1 MLKISLLGAKI
12 ALSVFLVW
20 YAFSRIDLGSAL
32 TTLKSITIGS
42 IAVVLVLFLIQF
54 VLAGLRLQRLLAIL
68 GTRLSLPSSVDVVS
82 VGAFFSQTLISF
94 VGGDAMRVWRMV
106 RARIPVGVAAK
117 SVLFDRIAGFGGM
130 FLVVLVTAP
139 FLVPMLDS
147 PEMTAGLLLV
157 LGGGLA
163 GVVALLV
170 LRRIPRS
177 WIRHRAIRVL
187 DDLLTSGLEIWRS
200 REGAALVVGL
210 SVGIQLLNVLI
221 LYELSDGLGI
231 GLGLI
236 DGVLLFPTVLFLSML
251 PISVAGWGVR
261 EGAMIA
267 ALALVGI
274 TPSASLAL
282 SICFGLCLI
291 AVSLPG
297 GILWFMHRVSPVP
310 RDDTPPEV
318 HAASPADRHAG

>member
-1 MLKISLLGAKI
+1 MPVASWRPSKRPASSGGTNEVEGLHRKPLYSGQAAAAKPDSKVLKISLLGAKI

-163 GVVALLV
+163 SVVALLV

-177 WIRHRAIRVL
+177 WIRHRAMRVL

-200 REGAALVVGL
+200 REGAALVLGL
-210 SVGIQLLNVLI
+210 SVGIQLLERVDPLR
-221 LYELSDGLGI
+221 
-231 GLGLI
+231 
-236 DGVLLFPTVLFLSML
+236 TV
-251 PISVAGWGVR
+251 GWSR
-261 EGAMIA
+261 
-267 ALALVGI
+267 
-274 TPSASLAL
+274 
-282 SICFGLCLI
+282 
-291 AVSLPG
+291 
-297 GILWFMHRVSPVP
+297 HRARP
-310 RDDTPPEV
+310 D
-318 HAASPADRHAG
+318 